1 MDNRHGII
9 VGTDV
14 APASGTAEREGALE
28 MLDRLPRRKR
38 RRTLG
43 ADKGYDT
50 RDFVAGVRERG
61 FTPHVARN
69 RSNRRSAIDGRTT
82 RHPGYE
88 ESQLRRHRIEQGFG
102 WDKTVGLLRKLRH
115 RGRERVAWVFTFTVA
130 VYDLVRMRT
139 LVMAGV
145 SP

>member
-1 MDNRHGII
+1 M
-9 VGTDV
+9 
-14 APASGTAEREGALE
+14 PASETAERQSALVL
-28 MLDRLPRRKR
+28 LDRLPKRKR

-50 RDFVAGVRERG
+50 RDFVADVRERN

-69 RSNRRSAIDGRTT
+69 LSGRRSAIDGRTT
-82 RHPGYE
+82 RHPGHE
-88 ESQLRRHRIEQGFG
+88 ESQRRRPRVEQGFG

-115 RGRERVAWVFTFTVA
+115 RGGKRAGWVFTFTVA
-130 VYDLVRMRT
+130 AYNLVRLRT